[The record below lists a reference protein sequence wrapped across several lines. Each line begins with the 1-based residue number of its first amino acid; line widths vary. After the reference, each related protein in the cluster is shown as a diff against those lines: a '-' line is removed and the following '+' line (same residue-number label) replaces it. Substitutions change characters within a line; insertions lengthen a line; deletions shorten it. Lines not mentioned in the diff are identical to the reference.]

1 MKFSRILTLA
11 IASTMM
17 APQLASAHVGIGDAH
32 DALHGFIHPLTGID
46 HILAMVSVGLL
57 AANLGGRAIWAV
69 PASFVLMMVLGGIIG
84 MTGVTLPLTEMGISV
99 SVLVLGAVIAMT
111 VRLPVLLAMALAGI
125 FAIFHGYAHGTE
137 MPENTSGLFFASGF
151 VVSTLFLHC
160 LGLSLGLGLARL
172 SNAFYQMSLKIGGGA
187 IALAGVALV
196 SGII

>member
-69 PASFVLMMVLGGIIG
+69 PASFVLMMVLGGIIVSIRCVPRLSSDLTSG
-84 MTGVTLPLTEMGISV
+84 GV
-99 SVLVLGAVIAMT
+99 
-111 VRLPVLLAMALAGI
+111 LPVPGQEVVETALWQVCD
-125 FAIFHGYAHGTE
+125 T
-137 MPENTSGLFFASGF
+137 
-151 VVSTLFLHC
+151 V
-160 LGLSLGLGLARL
+160 
-172 SNAFYQMSLKIGGGA
+172 
-187 IALAGVALV
+187 
-196 SGII
+196 